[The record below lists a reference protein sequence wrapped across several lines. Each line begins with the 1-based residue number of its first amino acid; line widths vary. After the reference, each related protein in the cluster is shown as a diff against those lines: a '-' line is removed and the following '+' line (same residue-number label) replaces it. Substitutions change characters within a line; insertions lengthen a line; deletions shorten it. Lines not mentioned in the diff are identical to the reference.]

1 MASLMWPTYRMRG
14 SSLSGSHSFFS
25 FSPFFS
31 FSFFLPRLFDTFFFF
46 FWAFIIF
53 CSFLSWS
60 FSFSFSTRP
69 FPALLRINNNFFFFG
84 SFPHFLLWLFH
95 RAHYIPRRVTF
106 GCCWSGTSSHHRQI
120 IGFSAQPSSK
130 RAPSWCACRPGLII
144 STPVCGVG
152 WGRSFFSFY
161 SNSSF
166 LLSIY
171 ITLSP
176 STRKRKTTTIVLF
189 LSLLFLYLRLQLY
202 HFLPWDLEVG
212 CYSSWALQSTLL
224 LLLIV

>member
-14 SSLSGSHSFFS
+14 SSLSGSHSFLVSLLSSLFLS
-25 FSPFFS
+25 FCHDCSTLSSSSSGPS
-31 FSFFLPRLFDTFFFF
+31 SSSAL
-46 FWAFIIF
+46 
-53 CSFLSWS
+53 SFLD
-60 FSFSFSTRP
+60 P
-69 FPALLRINNNFFFFG
+69 FPFLLALARFPPFSVLIITFFFG

-152 WGRSFFSFY
+152 WGSSFFSF